1 MNDKAPRLGV
11 VGIPDGWSTQEL
23 MRAVRDA
30 TGSALL
36 VDMRHVELDLDRGR
50 VMVDDQDLCE
60 LDGLL
65 VKKIAKTYSPDALD
79 RVEILRYVRSRGV
92 RVFSNPDGMMPLID
106 RLSGTVQL
114 RMGGIPMPKTVITES
129 VDRALGCIERYG
141 RVIAKPLYTSK
152 ARGMTKFEAGDP
164 ENRQKLEAYQ
174 ADGNPVMYLPQMVD
188 LPGQDL
194 GVCFLGGE
202 YLATYA
208 RISQGQWT
216 DGQADAKPAK
226 GKYRAAEPA
235 PEIIE
240 LARKAQAL
248 FDLDFT
254 CVDVVETSE
263 GPMVFEVSAFGG
275 FRGLRD
281 ACGIDAAA
289 RYVEHALRV
298 LDRGE

>member
-1 MNDKAPRLGV
+1 MSDKQLRLGV

-23 MRAVRDA
+23 VRAVEAR
-30 TGSALL
+30 TGAAIL
-36 VDMRHVELDLDRGR
+36 VDMKDVELDLDRGR
-50 VMVDDQDLCE
+50 VMSGAHDLCE

-65 VKKIAKTYSPDALD
+65 VKKIAKAYSPDALD
-79 RVEILRYVRSRGV
+79 RVEVLRYVHGRGV
-92 RVFSNPDGMMPLID
+92 RVFSNPDSMMPLID
-106 RLSGTVQL
+106 RLSGTVRL
-114 RMGGIPMPKTVITES
+114 RMGGVPMPKTVITENIAVA
-129 VDRALGCIERYG
+129 VDTVERFG

-164 ENRQKLEAYQ
+164 DNAARFERYQ
-174 ADGNPVMYLPQMVD
+174 ADGNPVMYLQQMVD

-208 RISQGQWT
+208 RVSQGQWT
-216 DGQADAKPAK
+216 DGSPGAKPAA
-226 GKYRAAEPA
+226 GKYRPAEPTE
-235 PEIIE
+235 EIIE
-240 LARKAQAL
+240 MARKAQAL

-254 CVDVVETSE
+254 CVDVVETNE
-263 GPMVFEVSAFGG
+263 GPMCFEVSAFGG

-289 RYVEHALRV
+289 RYVDHAVKV
-298 LDRGE
+298 LSHG